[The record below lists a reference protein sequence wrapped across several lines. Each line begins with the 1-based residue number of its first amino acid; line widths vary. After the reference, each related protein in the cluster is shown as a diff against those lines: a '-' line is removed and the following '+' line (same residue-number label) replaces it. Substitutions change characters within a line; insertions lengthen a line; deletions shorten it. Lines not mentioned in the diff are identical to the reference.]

1 MATQLAPV
9 LRKPTQPSASVR
21 VLDDATTVDVRAFA
35 RQFVSVMLELEG
47 VTTTPAK
54 IAEAS

>member
-1 MATQLAPV
+1 MATQL
-9 LRKPTQPSASVR
+9 KPQPIVAERPSTSVR
-21 VLDDATTVDVRAFA
+21 VLDDASTVDVRAFA
-35 RQFVSVMLELEG
+35 RQFVSVMLAIEG